1 MSTVNY
7 ESTVRT
13 ESQKCPEVSYVVERM
28 SFGRRLE
35 LMKSVRDAAAK
46 LEFYEAS
53 LSDADKMNASILS
66 AEVDKIY
73 VRWGLREVDGLL
85 IDGERATPE
94 TLSTSGP
101 EDLFREALTA
111 VKQQC
116 GLSEAEKKT

>member
-1 MSTVNY
+1 MNY
-7 ESTVRT
+7 ESAVRT
-13 ESQKCPEVSYVVERM
+13 ESQKCPGVSYVVERM